1 MAASVEQFQ
10 TIHTEGAILPPDVLQ
25 RIAAGELEGLDPATY
40 HLSTGTKT
48 KEAISQSWTQL
59 LRYWKDFQAARKL
72 ILPSDETGALA
83 TREKWLL
90 PLFQELGYGRLTTSK
105 APEIDGKLFPIER
118 FWQHIPIHL
127 IGCKLD
133 LDHRTKGAR
142 GAATAIPHSM
152 VQEFLNRS
160 DEHAWAF
167 LSNGLQ
173 LRLLRDSAA
182 LSRQSYVEFDLESM
196 MDGEVYSDFAVLWLV
211 CHQSRLEGDKPE
223 DFWLEKWSKLAQE
236 QGTRIL
242 EDLRV
247 GVQKAIEA
255 LGRGFISHPRN
266 DALIVRLQSG
276 TLTKEDYY
284 RQILRIVYRLL
295 FLFVAEDRGLLH
307 PPAPSD
313 ENLRAKHQAACDR
326 YDRFYSLRRLRDLA
340 ETYRGSK
347 HTDLWYSLSLLFD
360 ALGKPEDCAQLA
372 LSAFGSFLWSRGATS
387 DLSGPAPTDVASVN
401 APALIRN
408 EDLLDAVRALAF
420 VERNRVLRAVNYRNL
435 GSVELGS
442 VYESLLEL
450 HPQINIPGRSFA
462 LDVAAGNER
471 KTTGS
476 FYTPDS
482 LVQCLLDS
490 ALEPVVAEATKGKNG
505 PEAEKAILHL
515 KVCDPAV
522 GSGHFLI
529 AAAHRLAR
537 HLARARTGESE
548 PSPQDYQHALRDV
561 IGHCLYGVDLNPMA
575 VELCKISLWMEALE
589 PGKPLSFLDHR
600 IVVGNSLLGTT
611 PALLARGIPEAAFE
625 PIEGDDKAYCRE
637 FKKQN
642 KDERKGQGLLFGHQH
657 PWEQLGNLATSLT
670 QIDALPDDSV
680 VDIRTKEQRY
690 ADLVNSSAYES
701 GRLLAD
707 AWCAAF
713 IWKKTKE
720 FDYPITEKVLRD
732 IERNPNSIAPWIKQ
746 EIIRLSDKYQFFHWH
761 LAFPDIFIPRPN
773 PDREDVTGWSGG
785 FNVSLGNPPWERIQV
800 EAAQFFSLL
809 RPDLVEMKR
818 SDRERAIE
826 ELEKEDPVLLQAW
839 QDQRRLDLATTAFLK
854 SSGRYPYS
862 TQKNINSYAVFCE
875 LGITFIAPNGRMGM
889 ISQSG
894 IATDDIM
901 KPLFQYL

>member
-1 MAASVEQFQ
+1 MARSVEQFQ
-10 TIHTEGAILPPDVLQ
+10 TIHSEGAILPPDVLQ
-25 RIAAGELEGLDPATY
+25 RIATGELEGLDPTTY
-40 HLSTGTKT
+40 HLPSGTKT
-48 KEAISQSWTQL
+48 KEAISQSWTRL

-72 ILPSDETGALA
+72 ILESDETGTLA

-127 IGCKLD
+127 IGCKLQ

-160 DEHAWAF
+160 AEHAWAF

-173 LRLLRDSAA
+173 LRILRDSAA

-196 MDGEVYSDFAVLWLV
+196 MDGEVYADFAVLWLV

-223 DFWLEKWSKLAQE
+223 DCWLEKWSKLAQE

-242 EDLRV
+242 EDLRI

-266 DALIVRLQSG
+266 DGLIARLQSG
-276 TLTKEDYY
+276 TLSTQDYY

-307 PPAPSD
+307 PPVPSD
-313 ENLRAKHQAACDR
+313 DKLRSAHDEACGR

-340 ETYRGSK
+340 ESYRGSK
-347 HTDLWYSLSLLFD
+347 HADLWHSLSLLFD
-360 ALGKPEDCAQLA
+360 ALGQPDGCPQLA
-372 LSAFGSFLWSRGATS
+372 IPAFGSFLWSRNAAP
-387 DLSGPAPTDVASVN
+387 DLSGPPQLGIASSN
-401 APALIRN
+401 APAFIRN

-450 HPQINIPGRSFA
+450 HPQINIPGRSFT
-462 LDVAAGNER
+462 LNIAAGNER

-490 ALEPVVAEATKGKNG
+490 ALEPVVAEAIKGKSG
-505 PEAEKAILHL
+505 IEAAKAILNL
-515 KVCDPAV
+515 KVCDAAV

-529 AAAHRLAR
+529 AAAHRLAH

-548 PSPQDYQHALRDV
+548 PSPQDYQRALRDI

-589 PGKPLSFLDHR
+589 PGKPLGFLDHR

-611 PALLARGIPEAAFE
+611 PALVSRGIPDAAFE
-625 PIEGDDKAYCRE
+625 PIEGDDKAYCRG
-637 FKKQN
+637 FRKQN
-642 KDERKGQGLLFGHQH
+642 KDERSKMPQLQLYRDVHR
-657 PWEQLGNLATSLT
+657 PWEHLGNLAASLV
-670 QIDALPDDSV
+670 QLNALPDDSV
-680 VDIRTKEQRY
+680 ADVRTKEQRY
-690 ADLVNSSAYES
+690 TDLVNSSAYES
-701 GRLLAD
+701 GQLLAD

-713 IWKKTKE
+713 VWKKTKD
-720 FDYPITEKVLRD
+720 FDYPITEKG
-732 IERNPNSIAPWIKQ
+732 
-746 EIIRLSDKYQFFHWH
+746 
-761 LAFPDIFIPRPN
+761 FP
-773 PDREDVTGWSGG
+773 
-785 FNVSLGNPPWERIQV
+785 
-800 EAAQFFSLL
+800 
-809 RPDLVEMKR
+809 
-818 SDRERAIE
+818 
-826 ELEKEDPVLLQAW
+826 
-839 QDQRRLDLATTAFLK
+839 
-854 SSGRYPYS
+854 
-862 TQKNINSYAVFCE
+862 
-875 LGITFIAPNGRMGM
+875 
-889 ISQSG
+889 
-894 IATDDIM
+894 
-901 KPLFQYL
+901 